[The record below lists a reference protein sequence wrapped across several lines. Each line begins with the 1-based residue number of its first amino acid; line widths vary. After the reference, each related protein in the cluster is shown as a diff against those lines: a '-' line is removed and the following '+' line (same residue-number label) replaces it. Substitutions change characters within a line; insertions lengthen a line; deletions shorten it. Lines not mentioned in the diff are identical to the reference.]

1 MLKKVLLAL
10 FVPIFS
16 VVLLVL
22 IAVAL
27 IEGPALDPFLYAVF

>member
-1 MLKKVLLAL
+1 MKNFARIVLL
-10 FVPIFS
+10 PIAT
-16 VVLLVL
+16 VVVLVL

>member
-1 MLKKVLLAL
+1 MLKKVLLAVI
-10 FVPIFS
+10 VPIFS
-16 VVLLVL
+16 VVLLLL